1 MYRFILVDGFFS
13 FCKICELYFQIV
25 VSLLN
30 ERPNADNFSYS
41 TVLQEFTKAT
51 NIRLRFLRTKTLLGH
66 LMSVA
71 RQDPTVTR
79 RYFYSIKD
87 INIGGRCVCNGHAE
101 TCDLTD
107 PREPYKLLCRCKH
120 NTCGS
125 KCEECCPGY
134 QQKKWRRAIIDSPFI
149 CEREYVLLYMRRPFL
164 FTIVNPTTR
173 TSVLP
178 RPILSLLGIGL
189 AVDIVAMNRLLNLYK
204 FTVVKLV
211 KPFIIS

>member
-1 MYRFILVDGFFS
+1 M
-13 FCKICELYFQIV
+13 
-25 VSLLN
+25 SLLN

-149 CEREYVLLYMRRPFL
+149 CERKYRCFALYSKL
-164 FTIVNPTTR
+164 FP
-173 TSVLP
+173 
-178 RPILSLLGIGL
+178 LSLLDVTIRRFLDDCRGKSSG
-189 AVDIVAMNRLLNLYK
+189 LLNLGVEPRYL
-204 FTVVKLV
+204 LV
-211 KPFIIS
+211 MRFMNSKVMNSKNDHKKVTKKK

>member
-1 MYRFILVDGFFS
+1 MYGKVWCNS
-13 FCKICELYFQIV
+13 FVLTYALYVFQIV

-30 ERPNADNFSYS
+30 DRPNADNFSYS
-41 TVLQEFTKAT
+41 AVLQEFTKAT
-51 NIRLRFLRTKTLLGH
+51 NLRLQFIRTKTLLGH

-107 PREPYKLLCRCKH
+107 PREPFKLLCRCKH

-134 QQKKWRRAIIDSPFI
+134 KQKKWRRAIIDAPFV
-149 CEREYVLLYMRRPFL
+149 CERKFYCFFNNLNFIYTWKISEFV
-164 FTIVNPTTR
+164 
-173 TSVLP
+173 P
-178 RPILSLLGIGL
+178 RLGIG
-189 AVDIVAMNRLLNLYK
+189 VTIKIVLQMILNTKNIQGELK
-204 FTVVKLV
+204 MSLTNFKI
-211 KPFIIS
+211 K

>member
-1 MYRFILVDGFFS
+1 MYRKCLENLCVVCNSFIFTHALQ
-13 FCKICELYFQIV
+13 IFQIV

-30 ERPNADNFSYS
+30 DRPNADNFSYS
-41 TVLQEFTKAT
+41 AVLQEFTKAT
-51 NIRLRFLRTKTLLGH
+51 NLRLQFLRTKTLLGH

-107 PREPYKLLCRCKH
+107 PREPFKLLCRCKH

-134 QQKKWRRAIIDSPFI
+134 KQKKWRRAIIDAPFVCERKFIFLKNNFNFI
-149 CEREYVLLYMRRPFL
+149 C
-164 FTIVNPTTR
+164 N
-173 TSVLP
+173 
-178 RPILSLLGIGL
+178 
-189 AVDIVAMNRLLNLYK
+189 
-204 FTVVKLV
+204 
-211 KPFIIS
+211 